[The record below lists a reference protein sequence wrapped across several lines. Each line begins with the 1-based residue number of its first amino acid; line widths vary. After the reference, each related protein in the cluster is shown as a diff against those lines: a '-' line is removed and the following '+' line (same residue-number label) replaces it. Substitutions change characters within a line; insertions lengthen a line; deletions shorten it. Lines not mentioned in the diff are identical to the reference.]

1 MFAVGA
7 KPAEVIAKL
16 SSTSLIVTPSTVTP
30 LMTPEAWAPVPTGAK
45 VWP

>member
-16 SSTSLIVTPSTVTP
+16 SRTSLIETPLTVTP
-30 LMTPEAWAPVPTGAK
+30 LMTPDAWAPVPTGAK